1 MPRYTVKHNY
11 AAERAGASLDQFGP
25 WVKGDEV
32 EVDEA
37 DAEWVNADSAGTL
50 VPVTAKS
57 SKPAAKKSD
66 PSAPKADREGGPVM
80 SGDSSNL
87 TKPKGG

>member
-1 MPRYTVKHNY
+1 MPRFTVNHNY
-11 AAERAGASLDQFGP
+11 AAERAGSTLDQFGP

-32 EVDEA
+32 ELDEEAA
-37 DAEWVNADSAGTL
+37 DWVNADSSGTL
-50 VPVTAKS
+50 SPATAKAA
-57 SKPAAKKSD
+57 KAPAKKSN
-66 PSAPKADREGGPVM
+66 PSAPKADRDGGPAM